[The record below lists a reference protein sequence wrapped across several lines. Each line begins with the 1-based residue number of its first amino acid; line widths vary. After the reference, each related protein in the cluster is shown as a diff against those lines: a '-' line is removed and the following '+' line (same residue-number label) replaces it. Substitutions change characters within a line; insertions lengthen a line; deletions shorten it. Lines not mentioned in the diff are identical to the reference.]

1 MPDVGWTLVMPWSV
15 TSRKGFFDAAASGGK
30 GFSDSF
36 VTPEPA
42 IYFVALNLHMVNTSD
57 GFLKAT
63 LVINSE
69 FHETNGISGVY
80 GNTTLERTL
89 SLSGYLR
96 LYENDVLALYLH
108 GSYGT
113 LLRDSTFSVVQT
125 SRIGSVPGF
134 HAVLSSDL
142 AIQRQKKTRLESWRT
157 SGTKGLFSMHSGVSP
172 SVGLFCAILEGIHL
186 FTSNINVESNNQ
198 LTRCLVAIVLNSNTT
213 LVQKHSSGA
222 MKYFTGVS
230 GMFYLNRGDCVEL
243 RIELISAGI
252 LTVQSGSSYSGL
264 FIGITRETAPQ
275 FSVSLHADN
284 QAGKS
289 VGWSK
294 VENWSVSSSRRNFQS
309 QDFIL
314 TANHSTFHS
323 SADGIFL
330 VTALVNT
337 NVSHSLNRSSDYLLV
352 AVNDV
357 PTGLTGNS
365 GLSAGKTLSSD
376 PSSLSVSGVVWLK
389 KGETLTVYIY
399 NDVHDRKIIDGFL
412 GVSLVSHDWPGVA
425 AVLKESTPLNSQGWT
440 KVTSWKTYNVSGLF
454 SFDNAFFSTHG
465 VYRTH
470 LDGTYFVSCNVI
482 FKGYA
487 RGNLSVIIAIDDV
500 IDTGNGLFSLNENP
514 KRYTTL
520 NVAGSIKLIK
530 GQNISVNVATTESS
544 SWTISMETGFSLV
557 LVGVET
563 LSTPGFFA
571 GKNRI
576 LYSDHSTVSFLSG
589 STLKMLSLSRH
600 FQINVLYFFLK
611 HLSGP
616 EALILES
623 D

>member
-1 MPDVGWTLVMPWSV
+1 MGVSSYLGSTVHHTPDFRRTLVKPWSV
-15 TSRKGFFDAAASGGK
+15 TSRKGFFEAAASGGK
-30 GFSDSF
+30 SFSDSF

-63 LVINSE
+63 LVINRA
-69 FHETNGISGVY
+69 FQETNGISGMY
-80 GNTTLERTL
+80 GNSTLGRTL
-89 SLSGYLR
+89 SLSGFLR

-108 GSYGT
+108 GSTGT
-113 LLRDSTFSVVQT
+113 LLRDSTFSVVQIA
-125 SRIGSVPGF
+125 RIGSVPGF

-142 AIQRQKKTRLESWRT
+142 AIQPQKKTRIESWRT
-157 SGTKGLFSMHSGVSP
+157 SGTKGLFSTHSGASP

-186 FTSNINVESNNQ
+186 FTSNINVESDNQ
-198 LTRCLVAIVLNSNTT
+198 LTRCLLAIVLNSNTT
-213 LVQKHSSGA
+213 LVQKYSSGA
-222 MKYFTGVS
+222 MKYSTGVS
-230 GMFYLNRGDCVEL
+230 GMFYLNRGDCVQL
-243 RIELISAGI
+243 RVKSISAGI

-264 FIGITRETAPQ
+264 FLGIKRETTPQ

-289 VGWSK
+289 VGLNR
-294 VENWSVSSSRRNFQS
+294 VENWSISSSRRNFQS
-309 QDFIL
+309 QDMIL
-314 TANHSTFHS
+314 KATHSTFHS

-337 NVSHSLNRSSDYLLV
+337 NVSYSLNKSSDYLLV
-352 AVNDV
+352 AINDV

-365 GLSAGKTLSSD
+365 GISAGKTLSSG
-376 PSSLSVSGVVWLK
+376 PSSLSVSGVVWLE
-389 KGETLTVYIY
+389 KGDTLTVYIN
-399 NDVHDRKIIDGFL
+399 NDVRERKIIDGFL

-425 AVLKESTPLNSQGWT
+425 ATLKESTPLNSQGWT

-454 SFDNAFFSTHG
+454 SFDNAFFSTNG
-465 VYRTH
+465 IYRTH

-520 NVAGSIKLIK
+520 NVAGSIKLRK
-530 GQNISVNVATTESS
+530 SQSISVYVATTQSS
-544 SWTISMETGFSLV
+544 SWSISMETGFSLV
-557 LVGVET
+557 LVGAET

-571 GKNRI
+571 GKNR
-576 LYSDHSTVSFLSG
+576 
-589 STLKMLSLSRH
+589 K
-600 FQINVLYFFLK
+600 
-611 HLSGP
+611 
-616 EALILES
+616 
-623 D
+623 